1 MGRTIGQKIAR
12 LPAKRRAKVNARAA
26 ELIAEE
32 MSLQDLRK
40 ALNRMQVE
48 VARTLKVEQDTVSRY
63 EQRTDMLLSTLQ
75 DYVEA
80 MGGELDLVAR
90 FPNRLPVR
98 IKGLRDISGDA
109 SARKLFGRSAIS
121 VVEPHEFQVED
132 PLYYTQAWCAQMSL
146 NARKEKGLRIRMPRR
161 RLLHGRHPPRS

>member
-12 LPAKRRAKVNARAA
+12 LPARRRAKVKARAS

-40 ALNRMQVE
+40 ALNRTQVE
-48 VARTLKVEQDTVSRY
+48 VARTLKVGQDTVSRY

-80 MGGELDLVAR
+80 MGGELHLVAR
-90 FPNRLPVR
+90 FPNRQPVR
-98 IKGLRDISGDA
+98 IKGLRDIPGGA
-109 SARKLFGRSAIS
+109 S
-121 VVEPHEFQVED
+121 
-132 PLYYTQAWCAQMSL
+132 TQ
-146 NARKEKGLRIRMPRR
+146 
-161 RLLHGRHPPRS
+161 

>member
-1 MGRTIGQKIAR
+1 MGRTIRQKIAQ

-40 ALNRMQVE
+40 AMNRTQVE
-48 VARTLKVEQDTVSRY
+48 VAKALKVGQDTVSRY

-80 MGGELDLVAR
+80 MGGELELVAR
-90 FPNRLPVR
+90 FPNRQPIR
-98 IKGLRDISGDA
+98 IKGLRDISDDA
-109 SARKLFGRSAIS
+109 AVG
-121 VVEPHEFQVED
+121 
-132 PLYYTQAWCAQMSL
+132 
-146 NARKEKGLRIRMPRR
+146 
-161 RLLHGRHPPRS
+161 